1 MQTFLA
7 IPSESSK
14 DIRLQNEKF
23 CANLIEYDKKDDLD
37 RSKKLII
44 LEKNEYILSCK
55 DIENCNLACIMDG
68 SWMTKEPRF
77 LNFPK
82 KTEEVLPVII
92 KSEKI
97 EQPIIQDKSLRNLYK
112 QKNFAE
118 FANLAEKFI
127 FEHGHK
133 NDLFILYYL
142 SIIYYYKLDKLR
154 DAQDKLALLLGEND
168 NLAEAWC
175 LLGDYFLSSRQLN
188 DAKKAFELAI
198 EKGRNR
204 NIYDDLPIWPI
215 KYDTYPNKRLLEIR
229 CLLDSTKVLSVNNF

>member
-23 CANLIEYDKKDDLD
+23 CANFIEYGKKDDLD

-142 SIIYYYKLDKLR
+142 SIIY
-154 DAQDKLALLLGEND
+154 
-168 NLAEAWC
+168 
-175 LLGDYFLSSRQLN
+175 
-188 DAKKAFELAI
+188 I
-198 EKGRNR
+198 TRN
-204 NIYDDLPIWPI
+204 
-215 KYDTYPNKRLLEIR
+215 KMFT
-229 CLLDSTKVLSVNNF
+229 